1 MDAILCSCCETEF
14 SVIFNEA
21 VTEGELTYCPF
32 CSEKLYLKDDVPKAA
47 WYDDEDDEDDEA
59 L

>member
-1 MDAILCSCCETEF
+1 MDAILCSCCEAEF
-14 SVIFNEA
+14 RVIFNEA

-47 WYDDEDDEDDEA
+47 WYDDEDDEA

>member
-1 MDAILCSCCETEF
+1 MAITCSACEAEF
-14 SVIFNEA
+14 RVVFDEN

-32 CSEKLYLKDDVPKAA
+32 CSEKLYLKDESPQA
-47 WYDDEDDEDDEA
+47 WYDDEDE